1 VDNALMTSRCVDV
14 VLPVYNGKET
24 IRKALTS
31 VFAQQGDWVN
41 RILVIDD
48 GSCDDTAKLVQDLGN
63 PLIQIVSTP
72 NQGVAKARN
81 LGIEKSTA
89 DWIAFLDAD
98 DVWMPNKLVEQLR
111 IAQEHDVG
119 FVCASVST
127 NSLMASCRINPQLL
141 ARGNFVATSSVLV
154 KRSVLN
160 RIQPVFTPGMSFAED
175 YLAWLKCV
183 TLSPGYYI
191 ADKLVDY
198 ILSERPRYRWSL
210 ILRNI
215 IALNIRYASFL
226 NEINAQPKQRIG
238 LAFAVA
244 VGSLRSILSICKRF
258 IASYNSAS
266 FRK

>member
-1 VDNALMTSRCVDV
+1 MDNSLMTSRCVDV
-14 VLPVYNGKET
+14 VLPVYNGEET
-24 IRKALTS
+24 ILKALNS
-31 VFAQQGDWVN
+31 VFAQQGDRVN
-41 RILVIDD
+41 RIIVVDD
-48 GSCDDTAKLVQDLGN
+48 GSSDDTAKLVQDIGK

-89 DWIAFLDAD
+89 EWIAFLDAD

-111 IAQEHDVG
+111 MAQEHEVG
-119 FVCASVST
+119 FICSSVSE
-127 NSLMASCRINPQLL
+127 NSFMASCRINPQLL

-160 RIQPVFTPGMSFAED
+160 RIQPVFMPGMSFAED

-198 ILSERPRYRWSL
+198 VLSKRPRYSWGL

-215 IALNIRYASFL
+215 FTMNIGYANFL
-226 NEINAQPKQRIG
+226 HEIDAEPKQRIG
-238 LAFAVA
+238 LAFAVG
-244 VGSLRSILSICKRF
+244 VGSLRTILSICKRF
-258 IASYNSAS
+258 LASYSLS
-266 FRK
+266 CYSK

>member
-1 VDNALMTSRCVDV
+1 MDHTLRESQCVDV
-14 VLPVYNGKET
+14 VIPVYNGVET
-24 IRKALTS
+24 IRKALNS
-31 VFAQQGDWVN
+31 VLAQQGDSVN
-41 RILVIDD
+41 RIIVVDD
-48 GSCDDTAKLVQDLGN
+48 GSSDDTAKLVQDLGS
-63 PLIQIVSTP
+63 PLIEIVSTP

-89 DWIAFLDAD
+89 EWIAFLDAD
-98 DVWMPNKLVEQLR
+98 DVWMPSKLEDQLLM
-111 IAQEHDVG
+111 AKEHDVG
-119 FVCASVST
+119 FVCASASA
-127 NSLMASCRINPQLL
+127 NSLMGSCRINPQLL

-198 ILSERPRYRWSL
+198 ILSERPRYSWGL

-215 IALNIRYASFL
+215 VAMNIRYASFL
-226 NEINAQPKQRIG
+226 REINAQPKQRIG
-238 LAFAVA
+238 LAFAVGF
-244 VGSLRSILSICKRF
+244 GSLRSTLSICKRF
-258 IASYNSAS
+258 LASYRTAS
-266 FRK
+266 FTK

>member
-1 VDNALMTSRCVDV
+1 VDV
-14 VLPVYNGKET
+14 VIPVYNGVET
-24 IRKALTS
+24 ILDALSS
-31 VFAQQGDWVN
+31 VLNQQGDWIH
-41 RILVIDD
+41 RIIVVDD
-48 GSCDDTAKLVQDLGN
+48 GSSDNTAKLVQDLGS
-63 PLIQIVSTP
+63 PLIEIVSTP

-81 LGIEKSTA
+81 LGIEMSTA
-89 DWIAFLDAD
+89 EWIAFLDAD
-98 DVWMPNKLVEQLR
+98 DVWMPSKLGNQFR
-111 IAQEHDVG
+111 MAQEHDVE
-119 FVCASVST
+119 FVCSSVSS

-198 ILSERPRYRWSL
+198 ILSERPRYNWGL
-210 ILRNI
+210 ILKNI
-215 IALNIRYASFL
+215 VAMNIRYASFL
-226 NEINAQPKQRIG
+226 RDIQAQPMQRMC
-238 LAFAVA
+238 LAFAVG

-258 IASYNSAS
+258 VASYRSGG
-266 FRK
+266 FTK

>member
-1 VDNALMTSRCVDV
+1 MDRALRASQCVDV
-14 VLPVYNGKET
+14 VIPVYNGVET
-24 IRKALTS
+24 IGDALTS
-31 VFAQQGDWVN
+31 VLNQQGDWVH
-41 RILVIDD
+41 RIIVIDD
-48 GSCDDTAKLVQDLGN
+48 GSSDNTAKLVQDIGS
-63 PLIQIVSTP
+63 PLIEIVSTP

-89 DWIAFLDAD
+89 EWIAFLDAD

-111 IAQEHDVG
+111 MAQEHDVG
-119 FVCASVST
+119 FVCASVSA
-127 NSLMASCRINPQLL
+127 NSFMASCRINPQLL

-160 RIQPVFTPGMSFAED
+160 RIQPVFNPGMSFAED

-198 ILSERPRYRWSL
+198 ILSERPRYTWGL

-215 IALNIRYASFL
+215 IAMNIRYASFL

-238 LAFAVA
+238 LAFAVG

-258 IASYNSAS
+258 IASYSSAS